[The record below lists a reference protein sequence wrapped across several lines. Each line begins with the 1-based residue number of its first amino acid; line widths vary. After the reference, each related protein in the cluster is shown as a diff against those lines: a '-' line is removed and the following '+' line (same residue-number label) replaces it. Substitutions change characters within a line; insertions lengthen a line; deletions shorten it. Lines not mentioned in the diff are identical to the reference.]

1 MRHKVHMASLRVGSC
16 WALLAAC
23 LLASSCRLS
32 ASEADG
38 NVDLSSRILAEEA
51 APTAT
56 VPKPAKAP
64 KLVKMVIAT
73 AGETTLFNG
82 NGDLTV
88 AGAWLVHMMLHCPE

>member
-32 ASEADG
+32 ASEADR
-38 NVDLSSRILAEEA
+38 NVDLSSRVLAEE
-51 APTAT
+51 TIL
-56 VPKPAKAP
+56 PKPAKAP

-88 AGAWLVHMMLHCPE
+88 AGAWLVHLMLHGPV